1 LVLWGIWNDQKWWL
15 FEFELFSKNWNWR
28 FFDSGMF
35 KNINWWFF
43 KNSNNCTTLVHTVHP
58 KARVEDRPHKGYV
71 QLKFCLVMKRHERQ
85 LHLLRKVLPHS
96 NGQMLD
102 KCCFLS
108 CHPRTNRN
116 FSWFLTD
123 RQFAN
128 WMRMHPI
135 GLIHH
140 VLSVPIMCME
150 QYLVCKMNMIDRK
163 PLHLTR
169 PGLAISSISCTLI
182 RETLSLPTKRVTFE
196 CVFTSQVS
204 SPIES
209 T

>member
-1 LVLWGIWNDQKWWL
+1 MV
-15 FEFELFSKNWNWR
+15 
-28 FFDSGMF
+28 

-43 KNSNNCTTLVHTVHP
+43 KNSKTAQHCCTQQTLRPWVRIFQIRDMYSWNFVWWWRDMSGNCTFCGRFYLTL
-58 KARVEDRPHKGYV
+58 
-71 QLKFCLVMKRHERQ
+71 M
-85 LHLLRKVLPHS
+85 
-96 NGQMLD
+96 D

-108 CHPRTNRN
+108 CHPSTNRN

-128 WMRMHPI
+128 WMRLHPI

-140 VLSVPIMCME
+140 VLSLPIMCME
-150 QYLVCKMNMIDRK
+150 QYLVCKMNMIDWK

-169 PGLAISSISCTLI
+169 PWLAISSISCTLI

-196 CVFTSQVS
+196 CLFTSQVS